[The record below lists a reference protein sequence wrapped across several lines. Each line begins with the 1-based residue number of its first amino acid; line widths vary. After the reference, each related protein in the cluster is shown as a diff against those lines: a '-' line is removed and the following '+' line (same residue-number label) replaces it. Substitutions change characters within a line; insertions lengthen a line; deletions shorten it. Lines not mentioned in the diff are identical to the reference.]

1 MIKTIQPVKDT
12 MTPVTTFWY
21 EKLPVKRIALFL
33 VGLLFSFS
41 SAAQVDADGIPD
53 KPNPARLVNNFSQEK
68 PNLLSSQ
75 ETAQLEQK
83 LQTFANETSN
93 QIVIVI
99 VDDLKGLEPYDFAT
113 RLGHKWGVGQAKMD
127 NGVVILVKP
136 TDNESGKHVLTIAVG
151 YGLEGAIPDLT
162 TKQIRESE
170 MNPYFK
176 SGDFYT
182 GLDKG
187 TDVLMALAK
196 GEYNSDA
203 YGKKKKNKSFPF
215 GVLIPVLIVIIIA
228 ARNNRRGGRGGGM
241 TMSSSGFL
249 LGALLGGSGRGSGGG
264 FGGGSSGGFGGFG
277 GGGFGGGGS
286 SGSW

>member
-1 MIKTIQPVKDT
+1 MITTIQPVKGTITST
-12 MTPVTTFWY
+12 MTFLLASP
-21 EKLPVKRIALFL
+21 LVKRMILFF
-33 VGLLFSFS
+33 VGLLFSVGSF
-41 SAAQVDADGIPD
+41 AQTDADGIPD
-53 KPNPARLVNNFSQEK
+53 RPNPARLVNNLSTEK
-68 PNLLSSQ
+68 PNLLSAQ
-75 ETAQLEQK
+75 EEAQLEQK
-83 LQTFANETSN
+83 LEAFANQTSN

-99 VDDLKGLEPYDFAT
+99 ADDLKGLEPYDFAT
-113 RLGHKWGVGQAKMD
+113 RLGHKWGIGQAKMD
-127 NGVVILVKP
+127 NGIVILVKP
-136 TDNESGKHVLTIAVG
+136 TDNESGKHVLDIAVG

-162 TKQIRESE
+162 TKQIRENE

-176 SGDFYT
+176 SGDFFT

-203 YGKKKKNKSFPF
+203 YGKKKNKGFPA
-215 GVLIPVLIVIIIA
+215 GILIPIIFLIIFILI
-228 ARNNRRGGRGGGM
+228 RGSRGGRGGGM

-249 LGALLGGSGRGSGGG
+249 LGALLGGGGRGSGGG

-286 SGSW
+286 SVSW